1 MRQPRIT
8 LFLWLLAVAAFLL
21 FCASRQLAAG
31 QIIVSGI
38 AFAALM
44 GLYLLFSQPG
54 MSEAMGQMSRNGGE
68 YGLPGFLWVIF
79 VVLALVAGSPNVL
92 IESALAGAAIWLP
105 TALVVNDR
113 PALTPI
119 HALVGLS
126 ALVMPLGID
135 VVLGARPTPAEAV
148 LRAGAFALPVLLI
161 ALTTREQKSRL
172 SFQFIAAV
180 AFLWFSVEFGNLPD
194 LSLPFQDG
202 LIGYLHLAS
211 IVLFLYLLTLA
222 GRLPDLGFTFSIER
236 KDWRE
241 AAVNFAAFAA
251 IALPVGLLTGFVRPS
266 SALPSI
272 VDSAARGLAIFF
284 FIALPEEILFRGT
297 IHRYLERVLR
307 WAPRLTLL
315 SSSIL
320 FGASHLNNPPNVGW
334 YFLLASV
341 AGWFYGRTY
350 LRTGKVV
357 PAAIV
362 HLMVDWVWSVFFA
375 G

>member
-1 MRQPRIT
+1 LI
-8 LFLWLLAVAAFLL
+8 LGLWLLAVAAFVIV
-21 FCASRQLAAG
+21 AAG
-31 QIIVSGI
+31 KTAGAGHIVASGI
-38 AFAALM
+38 AFALLM

-54 MSEAMGQMSRNGGE
+54 ASEAIGQIARNGGE
-68 YGLPGFLWVIF
+68 YGLPGFLWIVF
-79 VVLALVAGSPNVL
+79 VVLALVAGSPNVGVD
-92 IESALAGAAIWLP
+92 SALAGAAIWLP
-105 TALVVNDR
+105 TALVVNNR

-135 VVLGARPTPAEAV
+135 VVLGARPASTEAV
-148 LRAGAFALPVLLI
+148 LRVGAFALPVLLI

-194 LSLPFQDG
+194 LSLPFQAG
-202 LIGYLHLAS
+202 LIGYLHLAA

-222 GRLPDLGFTFSIER
+222 GRLPDLGFTFSLGR

-241 AAVNFAAFAA
+241 VAFNFAAFAA
-251 IALPVGLLTGFVRPS
+251 IALPAGLLTGFIRPS

-307 WAPRLTLL
+307 WTPRLTLL
-315 SSSIL
+315 LSSII

-334 YFLLASV
+334 YFLLASA
-341 AGWFYGRTY
+341 AGWFYGRAY
-350 LRTGKVV
+350 LRTGKIV